1 MSLHEYISELA
12 KKEFR
17 DNFLRVDSFDYYYDG
32 SDMIGEVVIQHEEDD
47 DVVLD
52 KLARIYDA
60 TDSRGLSVSLGWTV
74 ADWAIPENQ
83 HQEV

>member
-1 MSLHEYISELA
+1 MNLHEYISELA
-12 KKEFR
+12 KKEF
-17 DNFLRVDSFDYYYDG
+17 DGNFLRVDSFDYYNDG
-32 SDMIGEVVIQHEEDD
+32 SDMVGEVVIQHEEDD

-52 KLARIYDA
+52 KLARIHDA

-74 ADWAIPENQ
+74 ADWAIQENQ